1 MECDRDAAG
10 RPAGPTAHRLF
21 TCLLPVE
28 ASENPP
34 ERPTHGAHPRKPGG
48 RPKGLV
54 RRIREESGDGEE
66 LVDYM
71 LRVFRAEGESTKTRV
86 EAASWLA
93 DRGFGRPQQTTPVG
107 TADARASV
115 SPLSDLSDE
124 ELDARLRAFLP
135 DEPAA

>member
-1 MECDRDAAG
+1 MGSGNA
-10 RPAGPTAHRLF
+10 
-21 TCLLPVE
+21 
-28 ASENPP
+28 
-34 ERPTHGAHPRKPGG
+34 GG

-54 RRIREESGDGEE
+54 RRIREETRDGEE

-71 LRVFRAEGESTKTRV
+71 LAVLRDEGESTKTRV

-93 DRGFGRPQQTTPVG
+93 DRGFGRPQRTTLVG
-107 TADARASV
+107 TAYEQASV
-115 SPLSDLSDE
+115 SPYAELSDE